1 MTRRAEHACPD
12 WSSSFTSTFKLTI
25 SLQLHLLRLHLIY
38 TFILFTGKSQWHSRE
53 MKHASPRERV
63 QLEFEWN
70 HRLLLSASFDGYLLS
85 SSRTTS

>member
-38 TFILFTGKSQWHSRE
+38 TFILFTGKSQCNSRE

-63 QLEFEWN
+63 QLEIEW
-70 HRLLLSASFDGYLLS
+70 LLLSASFDGYLLS